1 MKPPR
6 WILHV
11 DMDAFFASVE
21 QRDHPEYRGR
31 PVIVGADPRG
41 GSGRGVVAACSY
53 EARVFG
59 IHSAMPI
66 SQAYRRCPHAVYL
79 QGDRQKYTETSRR
92 IFQILERFTPD
103 VEPISIDE
111 AFLDITGSWH
121 LFGSPESVC
130 RRIKVVIQKEIG
142 LQASIGLAPNK
153 MTAKI
158 ASDLEK
164 PDGLVIVPQ
173 DGLRDFLGPLAV
185 EKLWGVG
192 RRAREALARNGI
204 RTIGDL
210 AGREIG
216 QIVHLFGKNG
226 EHLWK
231 LANGIDPRPVHPL
244 ERAKSIGN
252 EFTFEKDVTDVEV
265 IEDTLMRLSEKV
277 SRRLRRAGFRGR
289 TINLKIRFEDFK
301 THTRAAT
308 LDRPT
313 NFADEIY
320 SNAREKARTFPLGER
335 PVRLVGIQAVN
346 LESRPEQPELFPI
359 CRPEDQKKERLHTA
373 MDAIQSRFGE
383 NAIKRRK

>member
-1 MKPPR
+1 MKRPR

-21 QRDHPEYRGR
+21 QRDQPEFRGR
-31 PVIVGADPRG
+31 PVIVGADPQG
-41 GSGRGVVAACSY
+41 GRGRGVVAACSY

-79 QGDRQKYTETSRR
+79 QGDHRKYTETSRQ

-121 LFGSPESVC
+121 LFGSPETVC
-130 RRIKVVIQKEIG
+130 HRIKTVIQKETG

-173 DGLRDFLGPLAV
+173 DGLGDFLDPLAV

-210 AGREIG
+210 AGWKIE

-320 SNAREKARTFPLGER
+320 SNAREKARAFPLGER

-359 CRPEDQKKERLHTA
+359 FRPEEQKKERLHAA
-373 MDAIQSRFGE
+373 MDTIQSRFGD